1 MLEALV
7 IVLREGVEAALV
19 VAIVLSYLKK
29 TGREALT
36 PWVWAGVGLALIG
49 SVAGAITLDRL
60 KLDSET
66 LEGPLMLIGA
76 VFVFTLVWWM
86 NKAAKGLKR
95 EIESKVEV
103 AAARTEGQAGWGV
116 LLFALF

>member
-36 PWVWAGVGLALIG
+36 PWVWAGVGLAMIG

-60 KLDSET
+60 KLDSEA

-86 NKAAKGLKR
+86 NNTAKELMCKIKSNA
-95 EIESKVEV
+95 ED
-103 AAARTEGQAGWGV
+103 AAA
-116 LLFALF
+116 

>member
-36 PWVWAGVGLALIG
+36 PG
-49 SVAGAITLDRL
+49 SGRASG
-60 KLDSET
+60 S
-66 LEGPLMLIGA
+66 P
-76 VFVFTLVWWM
+76 
-86 NKAAKGLKR
+86 
-95 EIESKVEV
+95 
-103 AAARTEGQAGWGV
+103 
-116 LLFALF
+116 